1 MDAKN
6 NETRAAWWSGLITY
20 SARTDVG
27 MKRHMNQD
35 SYAALPAPSARI
47 WRSRGHV
54 FVVADGMGAH
64 KAGELASKLAVTEAP
79 QSYLKRTSQSAVD
92 SLRDALFDA
101 HMIIRKRGESDPS
114 FNDMGTTCDMLV
126 LKPGVGYIG
135 HVGDSRVYRL
145 RGVTFEQL
153 TFDHSLA
160 WEVKYYPNAHS
171 SYLQTSH
178 IPKNIITRSL
188 GPTDHLTVDVE
199 GPFETQ
205 PGDVFLMCSDGL
217 SGRVADSEIAQ
228 ILKLFSPEVA
238 TQALVNLANLRGGPD
253 NCTVVVVRVDSNDAP
268 DTRAVEYPYEKKPPL
283 SMAAWFFFSLAFI
296 AAILA
301 VVFFVIKYVALGG
314 SLCAVAIAALS
325 FALFVGRSS
334 IFGAQPPSSD
344 ETETKFKGP
353 YVRSSA
359 EPNSAFCDNLE
370 TTCSKLCE
378 QLRRD
383 KNVEPDWNG
392 VDKARESAR
401 SAREKKDYAAAIRAN
416 ISVVNYMMAE
426 VRKYVD
432 TLRRTR
438 SHSHPGAGEISG
450 THSKDPAR

>member
-35 SYAALPAPSARI
+35 SYAVLPAPSARM

-64 KAGELASKLAVTEAP
+64 KAGELASKLAATEAP
-79 QSYLKRTSQSAVD
+79 QSYLKRTSQSSVE
-92 SLRDALFDA
+92 SLRDALIDA
-101 HMIIRKRGESDPS
+101 HMIIKKRGESDLS
-114 FNDMGTTCDMLV
+114 FKDMGTTCDMLV
-126 LKPGVGYIG
+126 LQPGVGYVG

-171 SYLQTSH
+171 SYLQASH

-188 GPTDHLTVDVE
+188 GPTEHLTVDVE
-199 GPFETQ
+199 GPFDTQ

-217 SGRVADSEIAQ
+217 STRVADSEIAQ
-228 ILKLFSPEVA
+228 ILKLFAPEDA
-238 TQALVNLANLRGGPD
+238 TQALVNLANLRGGQD

-268 DTRAVEYPYEKKPPL
+268 ETCAADRSFEKKPPL

-296 AAILA
+296 AAVLAIL
-301 VVFFVIKYVALGG
+301 FFVMKNVALGG
-314 SLCAVAIAALS
+314 SLCVVAIAALS

-334 IFGAQPPSSD
+334 IFGSQPPSSD
-344 ETETKFKGP
+344 ETEAKFKGP
-353 YVRSSA
+353 YIRSSA
-359 EPNSAFCDNLE
+359 EPSSEFCDKLE

-383 KNVEPDWNG
+383 QNVEPDWKG
-392 VDKARESAR
+392 VDQARELAR
-401 SAREKKDYAAAIRAN
+401 SAREKKDYADAIRAN
-416 ISVVNYMMAE
+416 ITVVNYMME
-426 VRKYVD
+426 GVRKYVEL
-432 TLRRTR
+432 TRRTR
-438 SHSHPGAGEISG
+438 SHSHHDVGGVSG

>member
-35 SYAALPAPSARI
+35 SYAVLPAPSARI

-64 KAGELASKLAVTEAP
+64 KAGELASKLAATEAP
-79 QSYLKRTSQSAVD
+79 QSYLKRTSQPAVE

-126 LKPGVGYIG
+126 LKPGVGYVG

-171 SYLQTSH
+171 SYLQTTH

-199 GPFETQ
+199 GPFDTQ

-228 ILKLFSPEVA
+228 ILKLFSPEAA

-268 DTRAVEYPYEKKPPL
+268 DTRAAEYPYEKKPPL

-296 AAILA
+296 AAVLA
-301 VVFFVIKYVALGG
+301 VVFFVIKNFALGG
-314 SLCAVAIAALS
+314 SLCVVAIAALS

-334 IFGAQPPSSD
+334 IFGSQPPSSD

-359 EPNSAFCDNLE
+359 EPSSAFCDNLE

-392 VDKARESAR
+392 VDQARESAR
-401 SAREKKDYAAAIRAN
+401 NAREKKDYAAAIRAN

-432 TLRRTR
+432 SLRRTR
-438 SHSHPGAGEISG
+438 SHSHPGVGGVSG

>member
-1 MDAKN
+1 M
-6 NETRAAWWSGLITY
+6 TY

-27 MKRHMNQD
+27 MKRRMNQD
-35 SYAALPAPSARI
+35 SYAVLPAPSARM
-47 WRSRGHV
+47 WRSRGHL

-79 QSYLKRTSQSAVD
+79 QSYLKRTAQSPVD
-92 SLRDALFDA
+92 SLRDALADA
-101 HMIIRKRGESDPS
+101 HMIIKKRGESDPS
-114 FNDMGTTCDMLV
+114 FNEMGTTCDMLV
-126 LKPGVGYIG
+126 LQPGVGYIG

-145 RGVTFEQL
+145 RGATFEQM

-188 GPTDHLTVDVE
+188 GPTERLTVDVE
-199 GPFETQ
+199 GPFDTQ
-205 PGDVFLMCSDGL
+205 SGDVFLMCSDGL

-228 ILKLFSPEVA
+228 ILKLFAPEDA

-268 DTRAVEYPYEKKPPL
+268 ETCAAECLYEKKPPL

-296 AAILA
+296 ATLLA
-301 VVFFVIKYVALGG
+301 TIFFVMKNVAMGG
-314 SLCAVAIAALS
+314 SLCVVAIAALS

-334 IFGAQPPSSD
+334 IFGSQPPSSD
-344 ETETKFKGP
+344 ETEAKFKGP

-359 EPNSAFCDNLE
+359 EPSSAFCDNLE
-370 TTCSKLCE
+370 ATCSKLCD
-378 QLRRD
+378 QLRGD
-383 KNVEPDWNG
+383 QNVEPDWKG
-392 VDKARESAR
+392 VDHARELAK

-416 ISVVNYMMAE
+416 ITVVNYMMAE
-426 VRKYVD
+426 VRKYVEFI
-432 TLRRTR
+432 RRTR
-438 SHSHPGAGEISG
+438 SHSHHGVGGVSG
-450 THSKDPAR
+450 THAKDTAR